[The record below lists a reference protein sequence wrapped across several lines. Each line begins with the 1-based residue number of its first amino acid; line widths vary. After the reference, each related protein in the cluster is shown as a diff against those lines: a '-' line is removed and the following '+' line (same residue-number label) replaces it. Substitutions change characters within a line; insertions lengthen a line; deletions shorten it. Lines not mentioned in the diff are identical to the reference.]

1 MAGFHSGTGLTC
13 QWGDELMEDIEMEFN
28 GDCAANAQISHL
40 KLKVLSNIA
49 EIIGRA
55 LNLDQTLERIL
66 EILSGELSMNRA
78 TVTLKRGETPELAI
92 LASHGLSAEEMR
104 RGVYRF
110 DEGVTGLIFS
120 TARPFAVPD
129 VSKEPLFL
137 NKTRARTIQKD
148 RIAFIGVPI
157 TVRDETVGVLSV
169 DRLFGSDV
177 SFDEDFQF
185 LTVLATLVAQLISLN
200 DEVEAREKHL
210 WRANRSLKRDL
221 STRCASFFRIGHSL
235 AMIDVQR
242 LIKKVAATEATVLL
256 LGESGTGKTLAA
268 QIIHELSPRA
278 RAPFIPVNSAALPD
292 SLLESELF
300 GHEKGAFTGAE
311 DRRLGRVEE
320 ADGGTLFLDEI
331 GELSLT
337 IQVKLLRFLQ
347 DREFE
352 RLGSTKTRKVDA
364 RIVAATNRDLEQAV
378 KEGTFR
384 EDLYYRLNVFPI
396 QIPPLRERN
405 EDVPALV
412 DFFSA
417 KLSRKYK
424 CNLVFTQEA
433 FDALQGYSWPGN
445 VRELENL
452 MERLAILWEGQ
463 TIGLTAVLPYI
474 GDKQVPQSVE
484 HYTGQI
490 SRPAVSL
497 RDMERRRLIQALENN
512 RWIQTKA
519 AKELGITMRQ
529 IGYKIRKLGLVDL
542 VKERRAVQQ

>member
-1 MAGFHSGTGLTC
+1 MDFT
-13 QWGDELMEDIEMEFN
+13 

-55 LNLDQTLERIL
+55 LNLDQTLEQIL
-66 EILSGELSMNRA
+66 EILSAELSMNRA
-78 TVTLKRGETPELAI
+78 TITLKHGDTPELSI
-92 LASHGLSAEEMR
+92 LASHGLSEEER
-104 RGVYRF
+104 LRGVYRF
-110 DEGVTGLIFS
+110 NEGVTGLIFS
-120 TARPFAVPD
+120 TAKPFAVPD

-137 NKTRARTIQKD
+137 NKTKARTIQKEG
-148 RIAFIGVPI
+148 IAFIGVPI

-177 SFDEDFQF
+177 SFEEDFQF

-221 STRCASFFRIGHSL
+221 STKCASFFRIGHSL
-235 AMIDVQR
+235 AMTDVQR

-278 RAPFIPVNSAALPD
+278 RAPFIQVNSAALPD

-300 GHEKGAFTGAE
+300 GHEKGAFTGAD

-364 RIVAATNRDLEQAV
+364 RIIAATNKDLERAV
-378 KEGTFR
+378 SDGTFR

-412 DFFSA
+412 NFFAA

-424 CNLVFTQEA
+424 CNLEFTREA
-433 FDALQGYSWPGN
+433 ADALQGYSWPGN

-452 MERLAILWEGQ
+452 MERLAIMWEGQ
-463 TIGLTAVLPYI
+463 TIGLAAVLPYI
-474 GDKQVPQSVE
+474 GIKQVPPSVE
-484 HYTGQI
+484 HYSEQI
-490 SRPAVSL
+490 TRPAVSL
-497 RDMERRRLIQALENN
+497 RDLERRRVIQALENN